1 VAGLDVYRLTSCN
14 RCKVATRLYVPTVCY
29 LLFRSSLLTF
39 CGFSFACFRVCWSR
53 QQAGD
58 ALVQLEQEGDAFGV
72 GGVGLFAAA
81 GLVGGVYGGV

>member
-1 VAGLDVYRLTSCN
+1 MVIFINFQWLWFSC
-14 RCKVATRLYVPTVCY
+14 
-29 LLFRSSLLTF
+29 LFDGWR
-39 CGFSFACFRVCWSR
+39 R